1 MSGILAMGKADKDKL
16 AGQKRAYRLWFEYLR
31 VARLSTKKE
40 IKSAIT
46 AYSGA
51 YRDWH
56 MDEATKFDSW
66 WKDHSHLF
74 EERYFVRPL
83 GIGEEP
89 LDSDALILEIP
100 LTQSPTILTRKVR
113 ALIQEAYSLKAKQ
126 NKKSKTKATAQYKIT
141 DGVEP
146 KFDAIREMLSIYRD
160 VYLKNPTLKGR
171 KLLDKVHQYYKSRK
185 NQYKKVPSQFQH
197 QGGDDEQRAL
207 RNLNRYIHKAEKIV
221 LNVARGEFPG
231 KY

>member
-1 MSGILAMGKADKDKL
+1 MNKVDKDKL
-16 AGQKRAYRLWFEYLR
+16 AAQKRAFRLWFEYLR
-31 VARLSTKKE
+31 VARQSAKKE
-40 IKSAIT
+40 VKSALT

-51 YRDWH
+51 YRDWN
-56 MDEATKFDSW
+56 MEEATKFDSW
-66 WKDHSHLF
+66 WKSHSHLF
-74 EERYFVRPL
+74 EERYFIRSL
-83 GIGEEP
+83 GIGEAP
-89 LDSDALILEIP
+89 LDTDALILEIP

-113 ALIQEAYSLKAKQ
+113 ALIQEAYSLKVKQ
-126 NKKSKTKATAQYKIT
+126 DKKSKTKATAQYKLT
-141 DGVEP
+141 EGVEP

-171 KLLDKVHQYYKSRK
+171 KLLDKVHLYYKARK
-185 NQYKKVPSQFQH
+185 NQYKEIPMAFKH

>member
-1 MSGILAMGKADKDKL
+1 MIKTEKDKL
-16 AGQKRAYRLWFEYLR
+16 SAQKRAYRLWFEYLR
-31 VARLSTKKE
+31 VARRSTKKE
-40 IKSAIT
+40 IKSALT

-56 MDEATKFDSW
+56 MDEITKFDTW
-66 WKDHSHLF
+66 WKEHSNLF
-74 EERYFVRPL
+74 EEKYFVRSL
-83 GIGEEP
+83 GIGENP
-89 LDSDALILEIP
+89 LDTDALILEIP
-100 LTQSPTILTRKVR
+100 LTQSPTILTRNVKI
-113 ALIQEAYSLKAKQ
+113 LIQEAYLTKAKQ
-126 NKKSKTKATAQYKIT
+126 EKKNKTKATAKYKLT
-141 DGVEP
+141 EGVEP

-160 VYLKNPTLKGR
+160 VYLKHSTLKGR
-171 KLLDKVHQYYKSRK
+171 KLLDQVHQYYKSRK

-197 QGGDDEQRAL
+197 LGGDDEQRAL